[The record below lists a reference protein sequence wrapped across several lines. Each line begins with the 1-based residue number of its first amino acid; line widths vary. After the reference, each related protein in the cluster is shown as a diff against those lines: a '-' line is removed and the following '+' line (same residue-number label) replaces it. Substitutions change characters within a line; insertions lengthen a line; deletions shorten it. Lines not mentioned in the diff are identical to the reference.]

1 MIKISVIVATRN
13 RYQKLKRAIRSIEKQ
28 SLKDFEIII
37 VNDASTDETY
47 DFLESIKNRN
57 ILLNYICLF
66 DYLFISS

>member
-47 DFLESIKNRN
+47 DFLESIKKQ
-57 ILLNYICLF
+57 NYL
-66 DYLFISS
+66 

>member
-37 VNDASTDETY
+37 VNDASTD
-47 DFLESIKNRN
+47 
-57 ILLNYICLF
+57 
-66 DYLFISS
+66 